1 MSSDPRAIHRR
12 ALAGAVALV
21 LAATLAPAFLG
32 CGGAN
37 GNSNCDPHT
46 IVVNGRCFWEKDR
59 ACDAIGCLPPSECVV
74 LEGAP
79 AKVECH
85 KN

>member
-1 MSSDPRAIHRR
+1 MNSDRRAGRRR
-12 ALAGAVALV
+12 ALAGALAL
-21 LAATLAPAFLG
+21 LSAASIAAVFLG
-32 CGGAN
+32 CSGAN

-74 LEGAP
+74 LEGSP
-79 AKVECH
+79 SKVECH